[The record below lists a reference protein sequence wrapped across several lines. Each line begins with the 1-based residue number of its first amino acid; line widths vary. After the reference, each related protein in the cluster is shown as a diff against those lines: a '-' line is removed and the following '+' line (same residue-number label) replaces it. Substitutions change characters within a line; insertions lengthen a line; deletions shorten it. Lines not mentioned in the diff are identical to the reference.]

1 MTPTKKCKGSIALF
15 FIDGV
20 GIGENDPTKNPFFS
34 YPFKIF
40 NEIFETTPW
49 LGNVPL
55 LCEHG
60 ELFPVDA
67 AHGFP
72 GYPQSGTGQLS
83 IFGGFD
89 AIKAFGGHFGPYA
102 PLSVVE
108 NIYKSNLFMD
118 TTKKGYAF
126 KFINAYPRPFFN
138 HLRKKPKRLNVTAH
152 CMLSSAIPFNKSR
165 EVYDKQAL
173 TPEITNYRWR
183 GKLGSK
189 VPEISPEEAGKRF
202 LRIMRKNDIS
212 VFEYYLT
219 DYAGHRRYDGK
230 IEEICEILDRF
241 LFYIMKN
248 FDFENDTLMVC
259 SDHGNFEDISV
270 KTHTKNPSL
279 FIAYGKYAGL
289 IKSNVDNLSKIMPV
303 ILELLK
309 KNEKSLT

>member
-1 MTPTKKCKGSIALF
+1 MTPEKKCNGSIALF
-15 FIDGV
+15 FIDGI
-20 GIGENDPTKNPFFS
+20 GIGENNPDVNPFFS
-34 YPFKIF
+34 YPFEIF
-40 NEIFETTPW
+40 RQIFETTPH

-55 LCEHG
+55 FSENG
-60 ELFPVDA
+60 ILFPVDA
-67 AHGFP
+67 AHGFT

-108 NIYKSNLFMD
+108 TIYKSNLFMD
-118 TTKKGYAF
+118 VSRSGYAF
-126 KFINAYPRPFFN
+126 KFLNAYPRPFFN
-138 HLRKKPKRLNVTAH
+138 HIRKKPKRLNVTAH
-152 CMLSSAIPFNKSR
+152 CMIASGIPFNKSR

-183 GKLGSK
+183 NKLGSK
-189 VPEISPEEAGKRF
+189 LPEFTPEEAGKIF
-202 LRIMRKNDIS
+202 LKNMRKNDLS

-241 LFYIMKN
+241 LLFIMNN
-248 FDFENDTLMVC
+248 FDPVNDTLLVC

-270 KTHTKNPSL
+270 KTHTKNPSFFL
-279 FIAYGKYAGL
+279 SYGKYANESKEK
-289 IKSNVDNLSKIMPV
+289 ITDLSKIMPF

-309 KNEKSLT
+309 KNEKPHT